1 MQKLSS
7 MLSRCVSNL
16 LPAAVTIIVLSRC
29 ALPAMAQGF
38 RYGDFS
44 DTSKLA
50 LNGTLSGT
58 STANFPVKVGTALRL
73 TPASQDEAASAWYKT
88 KQPVTGGFTTIF
100 QFQMS
105 SGSAPPA
112 DGIAFVIQNAA
123 AGTAALGTDGGAI
136 GYGGNVTCTGEGGS
150 APCVDDTAGIPASIA
165 IEFDTFVNPP
175 WDPDANHVAVQSC
188 GPNANTS
195 DHTNCSIAAPISV
208 SPSITLSDGN
218 IHTAFIQYVPSTCS
232 GAIPAPNLTLSVDN
246 IDNVVLTKCVNLST
260 LGVADSTG
268 SAYVGFTAATGGSF
282 ENQDLLNWE
291 FVTPVTVPLNG
302 NATTNAF
309 NFPFAQ
315 YNVIYPSDVK
325 ITNTTMTVSPAV
337 YSFATCNSMIQSA
350 TNTSRNFTG
359 DEPTCTTFS
368 NLYNLSS
375 IFDLTCS
382 ANGALPST
390 SPQCPKT
397 TGFNP
402 FTGGMHNGED
412 IINYLVYSTN
422 DPAPIAPQMLT
433 APEGTNNWI
442 PFGLGFQTDCCTRG
456 SGTSSYN
463 SLVVSADFPAPNP
476 AFTIP
481 PYKFVGFVFPVLNSS
496 TGKVNIAEAGDTIP
510 FGWRLLYP
518 TAPSLGFNGG
528 PVTNLTF
535 LPAGTLAIT
544 STKLPLSAMNP
555 PVLINTQS
563 GFGLVNLGAG
573 FYLFPWKTQKTFA
586 GSSYRVTLTTGDNV
600 NHSADFK
607 FIKDF

>member
-1 MQKLSS
+1 MLRLPDV
-7 MLSRCVSNL
+7 LSRCVSIL
-16 LPAAVTIIVLSRC
+16 LPGGLTIFVLSLC
-29 ALPAMAQGF
+29 AQPAIAQGF

-58 STANFPVKVGTALRL
+58 STANFPVKSGTALRL
-73 TPASQDEAASAWYKT
+73 TPAGLTEAASAWYNT
-88 KQPVTGGFTTIF
+88 KQPVTGGFASIF
-100 QFQMS
+100 QFKMS
-105 SGSAPPA
+105 GGSAPPA

-123 AGTAALGTDGGAI
+123 AGTAALGTDGGAL
-136 GYGGNVTCTGEGGS
+136 GYGGNVSCTVGEGVT
-150 APCVDDTAGIPASIA
+150 CVDDTAGIPASIA
-165 IEFDTFVNPP
+165 IEFDTYFNSP
-175 WDPDANHVAVQSC
+175 WDPDANHVGVQSC
-188 GPNANTS
+188 GATANTS
-195 DHTNCSIAAPISV
+195 DHTNCAIAVPVSL

-218 IHTAFIQYVPSTCS
+218 IHTAFIQYVPSTCAGGS
-232 GAIPAPNLTLSVDN
+232 PAPNLTISVDN
-246 IDNVVLTKCVNLST
+246 IDHVVLRKCVNLST
-260 LGVADSTG
+260 LGVTDSTG

-302 NATTNAF
+302 NAATNAF

-337 YSFATCNSMIQSA
+337 YSLATCNNMIQSA
-350 TNTSRNFTG
+350 TNTSRNFAG

-368 NLYNLSS
+368 NLYNLAG

-382 ANGALPST
+382 ANGVLPST

-402 FTGGMHNGED
+402 FTGGMHSGED

-422 DPAPIAPQMLT
+422 DPAPVAPQMLT

-442 PFGLGFQTDCCTRG
+442 PFGLGFQSDCCTRG

-476 AFTIP
+476 SFTIP
-481 PYKFVGFVFPVLNSS
+481 PYKFAGFALPVLNSS
-496 TGKVNIAEAGDTIP
+496 TGRVNIAEAGDTIP

-518 TAPSLGFNGG
+518 TAPALGFNGG

-555 PVLINTQS
+555 PVVINSQS
-563 GFGLVNLGAG
+563 TFGLVNLGGG
-573 FYLFPWKTQKTFA
+573 FYLFPWKTQKSFA
-586 GSSYRVTLTTGDNV
+586 GNSFRVTLTTGDNV
-600 NHSADFK
+600 NHSADLK

>member
-1 MQKLSS
+1 MLRLPYI
-7 MLSRCVSNL
+7 LSRCVSIL
-16 LPAAVTIIVLSRC
+16 LPAGLGIFVLSLC
-29 ALPAMAQGF
+29 AMPAMAQGF

-44 DTSKLA
+44 DTTKLA
-50 LNGTLSGT
+50 LNGSLNGN
-58 STANFPVKVGTALRL
+58 STASFPVTSGTALRL
-73 TPASQDEAASAWYKT
+73 TPAGAYEAASAWYET
-88 KQPVTGGFTTIF
+88 KQPITGGFTSIF
-100 QFQMS
+100 QFKMGG
-105 SGSAPPA
+105 GSVPPA
-112 DGIAFVIQNAA
+112 DGIAFVIQNSA
-123 AGTAALGTDGGAI
+123 AGTAALGTDGGAL
-136 GYGGNVTCTGEGGS
+136 GYG
-150 APCVDDTAGIPASIA
+150 GIPASIA
-165 IEFDTFVNPP
+165 IEFDTFLNS
-175 WDPDANHVAVQSC
+175 WDYDANHVGVQSC
-188 GPNANTS
+188 GATANTS
-195 DHTNCSIAAPISV
+195 DHTHCAIAAPVSLTPTVPWHPSV
-208 SPSITLSDGN
+208 TLSDGST
-218 IHTAFIQYVPSTCS
+218 HTAFIQYVPSTCP
-232 GAIPAPNLTLSVDN
+232 GASPAPNLTLSMEN
-246 IDNVVLTKCVNLST
+246 IDNVVLTTCVNLST
-260 LGVADSTG
+260 LGVTDANG
-268 SAYVGFTAATGGSF
+268 SAYVGFTAATGAAD
-282 ENQDLLNWE
+282 ENHDLLNWE

-302 NATTNAF
+302 NAATNAF

-337 YSFATCNSMIQSA
+337 YSLATCNNMIQSD
-350 TNTSRNFTG
+350 TNTSRNFAG
-359 DEPTCTTFS
+359 DKPTCTTFS
-368 NLYNLSS
+368 NLYNLTS

-382 ANGALPST
+382 ANGVLPST

-402 FTGGMHNGED
+402 FTGGMHSGED

-476 AFTIP
+476 LFTIP
-481 PYKFVGFVFPVLNSS
+481 PYKFVGFALPVLNSS
-496 TGKVNIAEAGDTIP
+496 TGRVNIAEAGDTIP

-555 PVLINTQS
+555 PVIINSQS
-563 GFGLVNLGAG
+563 TVGLVNLGGG
-573 FYLFPWKTQKTFA
+573 FYLFPWKTQKSFA
-586 GSSYRVTLTTGDNV
+586 GNSFRVTLTTGDNV

>member
-1 MQKLSS
+1 
-7 MLSRCVSNL
+7 MLRLPNVPSRCVSMVFL
-16 LPAAVTIIVLSRC
+16 AGVIIFVLSLC

-44 DTSKLA
+44 DTSNLA
-50 LNGTLSGT
+50 LNGTLSGA

-73 TPASQDEAASAWYKT
+73 TPAGQAEAASAWYKT
-88 KQPVTGGFTTIF
+88 KQPVTGGFTSIF

-105 SGSAPPA
+105 NGSLPPA

-123 AGTAALGTDGGAI
+123 AGTAALGTNGAAI
-136 GYGGNVTCTGEGGS
+136 GYGGGISCAGEEIQTCT
-150 APCVDDTAGIPASIA
+150 DDTAGIPASIA
-165 IEFDTFVNPP
+165 IEFDTYFNSPF
-175 WDPDANHVAVQSC
+175 DPDANHVGVQSC
-188 GPNANTS
+188 GASANTS
-195 DHTNCSIAAPISV
+195 DHTHCTIAAPVSL

-218 IHTAFIQYVPSTCS
+218 IHTAFIQYVPSACS
-232 GAIPAPNLTLSVDN
+232 GPTPAPNLTLSMEN
-246 IDNVVLTKCVNLST
+246 IDNVVLKTCVNLST
-260 LGVADSTG
+260 LGVVDSNG
-268 SAYVGFTAATGGSF
+268 SAYVGFTAATGASY
-282 ENQDLLNWE
+282 ENHDLLNWE
-291 FVTPVTVPLNG
+291 FVTPITVPLNG
-302 NATTNAF
+302 NAATNAF

-325 ITNTTMTVSPAV
+325 ISNTTMTVSPAL
-337 YSFATCNSMIQSA
+337 YSLAICNSMIQST
-350 TNTSRNFTG
+350 TNTSRNFAG

-368 NLYNLSS
+368 NLYNLTS

-382 ANGALPST
+382 ANGVLPST

-412 IINYLVYSTN
+412 IVNYLVYSTN

-463 SLVVSADFPAPNP
+463 SLVVSADFPVPNP

-481 PYKFVGFVFPVLNSS
+481 PYKFVGFAPLVFN
-496 TGKVNIAEAGDTIP
+496 TGTGIVNIAEAGETIP

-518 TAPSLGFNGG
+518 TAPALGFNGG

-535 LPAGTLAIT
+535 LPTGTLAIT
-544 STKLPLSAMNP
+544 STQLPLSAMNP
-555 PVLINTQS
+555 PVIINTQS
-563 GFGLVNLGAG
+563 NVGLINLGAG
-573 FYLFPWKTQKTFA
+573 FYLFPWKTQKSFA
-586 GSSYRVTLTTGDNV
+586 GSSFRVTLTTGDNV
-600 NHSADFK
+600 NHSADFRFVK
-607 FIKDF
+607 GR